1 MPDYGFNLNLGPQ
14 TKPMTIADMLGIAQS
29 AQQFQQTQQMNPL
42 QVQQAQQALRQQ
54 QLNTQKMEALTP
66 EEIQTGTVRL
76 QEERTR
82 EPIAT
87 KEKQFSYQKGQ
98 AALGMQLMGGLAN
111 DPRIQNAAKDP
122 KGAIDVLIQ
131 GGKLLQAAGL
141 DEKTAG
147 QLFAPLIAVAQHE
160 PDKLPLV
167 MQNLVTAGTSP
178 ESQAARGTPQ
188 LTSAGGAP
196 ALFTPGQGKITQPQI
211 QNQPQA
217 AGEPAFPEPSQP
229 TPQPAAQPKQ
239 GVLPYPVR
247 RAGDIRPYAPGEA
260 EDQKVQQQHR
270 QVLLERQRNLT
281 SAERIAD
288 EVIKTAGQL
297 EKEAYFAKGG
307 IAGNLE
313 RKMRMWIE
321 SETYDRLAKDL
332 ANQALANA
340 KVLGTSDTVGG
351 LNLAEAATGSVKVPP
366 EVIIEIARRNKADQV
381 NIDLQ
386 AKAKNEF
393 AKKYGDSN
401 GAAFDQMWRDNS
413 DSLLFEAIAID
424 KSKMPA
430 DKKKEAFKKLFKDLS
445 PENIAKIKQQKQNID
460 RMVNGEFPGIQ

>member
-14 TKPMTIADMLGIAQS
+14 TKPMTIADMLGIAQA

-42 QVQQAQQALRQQ
+42 LLRQQ
-54 QLNTQKMEALTP
+54 QLNTQKMEALNP
-66 EEIQTGTVRL
+66 EEIQTGIVKQ
-76 QEERTR
+76 QEERKR

-87 KEKQFSYQKGQ
+87 SEKQFNLKKNQT
-98 AALGMQLMGGLAN
+98 ALGMQLMGGLAT
-111 DPRIQNAAKDP
+111 DPRIQNAARDP

-131 GGKLLQAAGL
+131 GGQLLQAAGL
-141 DEKTAG
+141 DENTAK

-160 PDKLPLV
+160 PDKLPQV
-167 MQNLVTAGTSP
+167 MKNIISAGTSA
-178 ESQAARGTPQ
+178 ESQAGRATPQ
-188 LTSAGGAP
+188 LTATGGAP
-196 ALFTPGQGKITQPQI
+196 ALFTSGTGELTQPKI
-211 QNQPQA
+211 QGQPQS

-229 TPQPAAQPKQ
+229 TAQPKQ
-239 GVLPYPVR
+239 GGLPYPVR
-247 RAGDIRPYAPGEA
+247 KAGDIRPYAPGEA
-260 EDQKVQQQHR
+260 EDQKAQQQHR

-288 EVIKTAGQL
+288 EVIKTAEQL